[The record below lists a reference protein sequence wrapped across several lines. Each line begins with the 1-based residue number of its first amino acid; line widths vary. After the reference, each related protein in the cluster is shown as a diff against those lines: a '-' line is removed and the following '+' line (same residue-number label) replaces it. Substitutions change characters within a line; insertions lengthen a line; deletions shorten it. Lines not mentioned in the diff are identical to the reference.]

1 MISNYRLHVF
11 VLTLM
16 SFVSASAQI
25 GKADVCPNDEK
36 EFAAVQQKA
45 AAKDPVAQTTL
56 ASCYDLGR
64 HMQPDGKES
73 IRLLTE
79 AAEQGYA
86 PAQYEVGRIYLY
98 GRGVPIDY
106 AKALLWEQKAAEKGD
121 PRAQRDLAFMY
132 ERGFGVPADP
142 AQAAAWNR
150 KAAAQGHPEAQA
162 QLARALDE
170 GVGVRKNPDEA
181 HQLYAKAARQ
191 EHSAA
196 QLELARKLARKPDCA
211 GAIHWYK
218 EAAAHGQTAAMYE
231 LGKLYLNS
239 KCGAHRIHAFTWFSI
254 GSRFG
259 LEESKAEATELAR
272 TLTLGQKNG
281 AQIAAE
287 RWIKEHSGADK
298 DEDEKE

>member
-1 MISNYRLHVF
+1 M
-11 VLTLM
+11 LTIAN
-16 SFVSASAQI
+16 VVWIAAQA
-25 GKADVCPNDEK
+25 GKADVCPGDAK
-36 EFAAVQQKA
+36 AFAAVQQKA
-45 AAKDPVAQTTL
+45 DAKDPVAQTAL
-56 ASCYDLGR
+56 ASCYDRGM
-64 HMQPDGKES
+64 HVQPDGKES

-79 AAEQGYA
+79 AAQQGYM

-106 AKALLWEQKAAEKGD
+106 AKALLWEQKAAEQGD
-121 PRAQRDLAFMY
+121 PRAQRDMAFMY

-142 AQAAAWNR
+142 TQAAKWNR

-170 GVGVRKNPDEA
+170 GAGVRKNPDEA

-191 EHSAA
+191 EQPAA
-196 QLELARKLARKPDCA
+196 QLELARKLAQKPDCA

-231 LGKLYLNS
+231 LGKLYLTS

-254 GSRFG
+254 GGRFG
-259 LEESKAEATELAR
+259 SEESKAEATELAR
-272 TLTLGQKNG
+272 RLTLGQKKG

-287 RWIKEHSGADK
+287 QWIKDHPGADKDDK
-298 DEDEKE
+298 DEDEKEKEER